1 MSKNKHIP
9 VYQMTLGALYIALFG
24 LSGNIPFLSAIHLI
38 PGVPITLQ
46 TFLIAMMGMTLGL
59 RGGLVSY
66 MALLV
71 LTFCGL
77 PMMSG
82 GRGGLAVIVSP
93 TAGYVFGWVFI
104 IVLLGL
110 YSSLYMNKLINK
122 KALGMSIHLPVSF
135 VIGMLGVLLDY
146 ACGTLGLI
154 ALGTDKSI
162 SAFPAVFLSN
172 ISFIPGD
179 AVKIGI
185 ASVLSLALFAKPAL
199 RRILNLNRIAA

>member
-66 MALLV
+66 MALL
-71 LTFCGL
+71 
-77 PMMSG
+77 
-82 GRGGLAVIVSP
+82 
-93 TAGYVFGWVFI
+93 
-104 IVLLGL
+104 GL

-172 ISFIPGD
+172 IAFIPGD
-179 AVKIGI
+179 AVKIGL